1 MLLAGALA
9 ATTLVQ
15 QQFPNVSQPT
25 VSIGVT
31 YSGASTTVMR
41 DSIVKPIEDTIA
53 GTQDLQTLSSNI
65 QAGQATIS
73 ATFAITSNQ
82 NTDLVNIQKAV
93 QSAEHNLPTDLQ
105 PPTLAIRDP
114 SQAVVVTLALTSSK
128 MTAAALSLLANGR
141 IVPAFEQ
148 VPDVSAVTVGGGV
161 TPAYEVVVD
170 PNKLNAYNLTL
181 NDVINTVS
189 TGNLRAP
196 GGIAYEPNRETQIDI
211 RGDITSPQSVLG
223 LPISAPGAAANA
235 APASAGAVD
244 PWTSATQVLRIA
256 DVASVVDG

>member
-105 PPTLAIRDP
+105 PPTLA
-114 SQAVVVTLALTSSK
+114 TSAMRSTCVADVHGS
-128 MTAAALSLLANGR
+128 TAPAEAGAAFA
-141 IVPAFEQ
+141 A
-148 VPDVSAVTVGGGV
+148 
-161 TPAYEVVVD
+161 
-170 PNKLNAYNLTL
+170 
-181 NDVINTVS
+181 
-189 TGNLRAP
+189 
-196 GGIAYEPNRETQIDI
+196 
-211 RGDITSPQSVLG
+211 
-223 LPISAPGAAANA
+223 APGALIGR
-235 APASAGAVD
+235 PRTDCGEVMSPRMSIWVSRFG
-244 PWTSATQVLRIA
+244 S
-256 DVASVVDG
+256 

>member
-114 SQAVVVTLALTSSK
+114 GLDV
-128 MTAAALSLLANGR
+128 
-141 IVPAFEQ
+141 FE
-148 VPDVSAVTVGGGV
+148 DDGGSAVAARQRAHRAGFRAGSRCFCGDCRRRRD
-161 TPAYEVVVD
+161 AC
-170 PNKLNAYNLTL
+170 
-181 NDVINTVS
+181 
-189 TGNLRAP
+189 LR
-196 GGIAYEPNRETQIDI
+196 G
-211 RGDITSPQSVLG
+211 RGRPEQAQRL
-223 LPISAPGAAANA
+223 
-235 APASAGAVD
+235 
-244 PWTSATQVLRIA
+244 
-256 DVASVVDG
+256 